1 MATIVNTVVLE
12 RGLRALFVEAF
23 NNAEDAAELAPYILE
38 TTSDGADEKYGWLG
52 QSPSMVEWIDE
63 RRLKAL
69 NDFDYTLKNKDYEA
83 TLSVDRNELADDR
96 MGAIKIRINDL
107 ALKAKS
113 THPRRLFFDAL
124 VAGTTALAYDGLPLF
139 SASHQEGA
147 SGVQSNI
154 VTGTGVTVAQITAD
168 LDTAILRMRSFKD
181 DVGEP
186 MSEVD
191 PAIGIISPLALQKT
205 FRNIN
210 TLDYIGDGVQNTY
223 KGQIKS
229 IVSSSRLVDANDW
242 YVVDISPGIKPFI
255 HQLRQPV
262 TFAALEAGSDQGF
275 MRKKYAYGVDSR
287 EVFGYGLWQKIIKV
301 TNT

>member
-12 RGLRALFVEAF
+12 RGLRTLFVEAF
-23 NNAEDAAELAPYILE
+23 TNAEDAAELAPYILE
-38 TTSDGADEKYGWLG
+38 TKSDGADEKYGWLG

-107 ALKAKS
+107 AVKAKS

-124 VAGTTALAYDGLPLF
+124 VAGSTQLAYDGLPLF
-139 SASHQEGA
+139 SASHQEGV

-154 VTGTGVTVAQITAD
+154 VTGTGVTVAAITAD

-186 MSEVD
+186 ISEVD
-191 PAIGIISPLALQKT
+191 PQIGIISPLALQKT

-262 TFAALEAGSDQGF
+262 TFSALEAGSDQGF

-301 TNT
+301 TN